1 MCFALTWY
9 RLLDFTEN
17 NSSPKKK
24 KKKKPL
30 EILKIFFKYGP
41 TNDNI

>member
-1 MCFALTWY
+1 MCFALALY

-17 NSSPKKK
+17 SSPKKK
-24 KKKKPL
+24 KKTL
-30 EILKIFFKYGP
+30 EFMKIFFKCGP

>member
-1 MCFALTWY
+1 MCFALTLY

-24 KKKKPL
+24 KKKPL
-30 EILKIFFKYGP
+30 EFLKIFFKYGP
-41 TNDNI
+41 TNDNN

>member
-1 MCFALTWY
+1 MCFALTLY

-24 KKKKPL
+24 KKTL
-30 EILKIFFKYGP
+30 EFFKIFFKYGP